1 MDFETIAKKDKEY
14 IMPTY
19 GRFPVA
25 LEEGHGA
32 VAVDCAGREYVDFG
46 SGIGVNSLGYAEPG
60 WAEAVA
66 RQAAKL
72 QHTSNLYYSEAQV
85 KLAQRLCE
93 LSGMARAFLCNSGA
107 EANECAIKLA
117 RKYSFDTC
125 GRGRGEIITLQ
136 NSFHGRTVTTLAATG
151 QEVFHNYFFPFTE
164 GFAYAP
170 AGDMEALRNLVSE
183 KTCAVMIELVQ
194 GEGGVRPLDKGYVR
208 ALRDFCTEKNLLF
221 IVDEVQTGVG
231 RTGSFYAYQQYGI
244 TPDVVTTAKGLGG
257 GLPVGAC
264 LCTEALGDVMSA
276 GTHGTTY
283 GGNPI
288 ACAAA
293 SYVLEKVGQPEF
305 LAEVREKGAYMKAA
319 IEKMPGVAGVRGLGM
334 MLGVE
339 LTKGNAPAV
348 AKACLEKG
356 LIVLTAKEVIRLL
369 PPLNITCAEIDRG
382 LAAMEAVLASLQ

>member
-93 LSGMARAFLCNSGA
+93 LSGMGRAFLCNSGA

-125 GRGRGEIITLQ
+125 GRGRGGDYHPAKFLPRP
-136 NSFHGRTVTTLAATG
+136 HGD
-151 QEVFHNYFFPFTE
+151 H
-164 GFAYAP
+164 
-170 AGDMEALRNLVSE
+170 S
-183 KTCAVMIELVQ
+183 
-194 GEGGVRPLDKGYVR
+194 
-208 ALRDFCTEKNLLF
+208 
-221 IVDEVQTGVG
+221 G
-231 RTGSFYAYQQYGI
+231 RHGA
-244 TPDVVTTAKGLGG
+244 G
-257 GLPVGAC
+257 GLPQLLLPLYRRLC
-264 LCTEALGDVMSA
+264 LCA
-276 GTHGTTY
+276 GGGY
-283 GGNPI
+283 G
-288 ACAAA
+288 
-293 SYVLEKVGQPEF
+293 S
-305 LAEVREKGAYMKAA
+305 LAES
-319 IEKMPGVAGVRGLGM
+319 GVRKDLR
-334 MLGVE
+334 
-339 LTKGNAPAV
+339 
-348 AKACLEKG
+348 CY
-356 LIVLTAKEVIRLL
+356 
-369 PPLNITCAEIDRG
+369 D
-382 LAAMEAVLASLQ
+382 